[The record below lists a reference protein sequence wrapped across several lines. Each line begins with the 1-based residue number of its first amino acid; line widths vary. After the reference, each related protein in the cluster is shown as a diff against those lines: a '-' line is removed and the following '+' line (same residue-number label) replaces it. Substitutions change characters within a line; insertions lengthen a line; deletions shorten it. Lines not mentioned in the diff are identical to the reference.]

1 MPASRDTSTTRGDLT
16 YGDRGERVVV
26 KAAGALAAIGCFG
39 IAAFQIALAAGAPL
53 GRAAWG
59 GSQERLPRN
68 LRVAS
73 AVAAAVWVFAAL
85 VVLVGAGFD
94 ASPIP
99 VSVADWATWVLV
111 ALLVLG
117 AAVNFLSR
125 SRLERIVW
133 GPIALVLAGLT
144 AVVASAG

>member
-1 MPASRDTSTTRGDLT
+1 MDPKSGCLRTCAS
-16 YGDRGERVVV
+16 
-26 KAAGALAAIGCFG
+26 
-39 IAAFQIALAAGAPL
+39 QAPSPPL
-53 GRAAWG
+53 CG
-59 GSQERLPRN
+59 
-68 LRVAS
+68 
-73 AVAAAVWVFAAL
+73 FAAL